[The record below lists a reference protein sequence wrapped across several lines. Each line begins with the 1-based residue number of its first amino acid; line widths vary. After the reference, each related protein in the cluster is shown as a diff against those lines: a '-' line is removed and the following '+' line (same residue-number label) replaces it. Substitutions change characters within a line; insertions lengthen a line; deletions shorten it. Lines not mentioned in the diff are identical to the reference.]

1 MTLITADELARAG
14 ILVVFGGGAG
24 MGALLAPGS
33 LIWAAPAFL
42 GAVAMGFTVPE
53 VRHELRESLP
63 ALREAVRALPR
74 PAALLPQRGQTVAA
88 AATVASAPT
97 PSGTH
102 APAGTEPLRPRQWLH
117 ALNDRPDDNPHLTVV
132 GPSGTGKTT
141 FVAATLGQRGG
152 RVVVLT
158 PKVTPGAWRGA
169 EVVTLDDD
177 LSYAPLAAALN
188 DLQTEAKQRSAKLR
202 RGEPL
207 EPMTVVLDELPE
219 LHAEIPGA
227 GKFAVRLSRWGRE
240 LGMRQVVIATSDDAL
255 NIPGWAATRSNYA
268 RVVLEKPTAG
278 GARHATLD
286 DGQTQQRLDLGH
298 VKAGA
303 ERAQLRPWR
312 GEEGA
317 SMLVSRP
324 AQAVS
329 NAPTVSKP
337 VSNDLL
343 ASLLA
348 ETLSS
353 ASGRQDIP
361 ATLSKSMTNA
371 LDTDLD
377 RATVS
382 MQLDPLDRVFTLNVN
397 ARAEATPASIPA
409 SIPASAPVGGRRM
422 ARGRGLDMRRR
433 RHMAQARQIEDRKT
447 ELQTAYA
454 ARKAAGVS
462 YSKAYAELGGNSTES
477 RAWWKA
483 ASAATK
489 EHSHV

>member
-24 MGALLAPGS
+24 MGALLSPGS

-102 APAGTEPLRPRQWLH
+102 APAGTGLLRPRQWLQ
-117 ALNDRPDDNPHLTVV
+117 ALNDRPDENPHLTVV

-141 FVAATLGQRGG
+141 FVAAALGQRGG

-158 PKVTPGAWRGA
+158 PKVTPGAWHGA

-312 GEEGA
+312 GEA
-317 SMLVSRP
+317 AIP
-324 AQAVS
+324 AADDALLAAFLSHGIPPHQDAGECPVTPIPGNRS
-329 NAPTVSKP
+329 NAGNEHSSVTVDGGAGAPVTVNVTQVAPTTP
-337 VSNDLL
+337 
-343 ASLLA
+343 
-348 ETLSS
+348 
-353 ASGRQDIP
+353 SGRR
-361 ATLSKSMTNA
+361 AENTRYTKA
-371 LDTDLD
+371 LEELY
-377 RATVS
+377 RAAGADGETFAKVYA
-382 MQLDPLDRVFTLNVN
+382 QHKGTKEIVFT
-397 ARAEATPASIPA
+397 AWQEGKAQRHAEPS
-409 SIPASAPVGGRRM
+409 
-422 ARGRGLDMRRR
+422 
-433 RHMAQARQIEDRKT
+433 
-447 ELQTAYA
+447 
-454 ARKAAGVS
+454 
-462 YSKAYAELGGNSTES
+462 
-477 RAWWKA
+477 
-483 ASAATK
+483 TK
-489 EHSHV
+489 ESSHV

>member
-33 LIWAAPAFL
+33 LLWAAPAFL

-53 VRHELRESLP
+53 VRHEVRESLP
-63 ALREAVRALPR
+63 ALREAVRKLPR
-74 PAALLPQRGQTVAA
+74 PAALLPQRDRPTVTA
-88 AATVASAPT
+88 AATAASAPPP
-97 PSGTH
+97 PSAGGS
-102 APAGTEPLRPRQWLH
+102 APVPAGALRPRQWLQ

-268 RVVLEKPTAG
+268 RVTLGKPTADG
-278 GARHATLD
+278 TRPATLD
-286 DGQTQQRLDLGH
+286 DGQTRRSLDLGR

-303 ERAQLRPWR
+303 ERAHLRPWR
-312 GEEGA
+312 GKETIPPADDALLATFLAHAIPPHQDGGECPVPTIPGNGRHAENGNSSVTVDGGA
-317 SMLVSRP
+317 GAPVTVNVT
-324 AQAVS
+324 QV
-329 NAPTVSKP
+329 APTTS
-337 VSNDLL
+337 
-343 ASLLA
+343 
-348 ETLSS
+348 
-353 ASGRQDIP
+353 SGRRAERTRYTKALEELYRAAGAEGRAFSPLYAQ
-361 ATLSKSMTNA
+361 LKGSKEIVFAAWQEGKKGS
-371 LDTDLD
+371 DH
-377 RATVS
+377 ATV
-382 MQLDPLDRVFTLNVN
+382 
-397 ARAEATPASIPA
+397 
-409 SIPASAPVGGRRM
+409 
-422 ARGRGLDMRRR
+422 
-433 RHMAQARQIEDRKT
+433 
-447 ELQTAYA
+447 
-454 ARKAAGVS
+454 
-462 YSKAYAELGGNSTES
+462 
-477 RAWWKA
+477 
-483 ASAATK
+483 
-489 EHSHV
+489 